1 MIFSQYHLKLFKIPT
16 QGKNW
21 LFLIHLLRTFS
32 MFYTTHVLL
41 VLTSFHKT
49 VKQTLP
55 LVREPVACHG
65 CHCSHEHRG
74 VDQISFSSQCG
85 QNTEEHP
92 KKHLL
97 QHLHLII
104 LNVLKQT
111 FVLETCRR
119 NKTRLLAK
127 PNQED
132 GLFKCSIVSGQEET
146 HREVASSHKRHLCGR
161 IRRRSHSGTSPQ
173 CWYRSHPDCGRQE
186 LCHCIHPH
194 LSKRQKSHITWVEK
208 YSCVW
213 IIFKKNLYIF
223 LNLPKHLEPVSL

>member
-21 LFLIHLLRTFS
+21 IFLIHLLRTFS

-132 GLFKCSIVSGQEET
+132 ELYKCSKRRLTGKLLPHTSATFAEESVGAVT
-146 HREVASSHKRHLCGR
+146 VERALSVDTDLIQTVAGKNSVTAFIHIWAKDRNH
-161 IRRRSHSGTSPQ
+161 TSP
-173 CWYRSHPDCGRQE
+173 
-186 LCHCIHPH
+186 
-194 LSKRQKSHITWVEK
+194 
-208 YSCVW
+208 
-213 IIFKKNLYIF
+213 
-223 LNLPKHLEPVSL
+223 